1 MYATYSSTLK
11 LLVPA
16 CLLED
21 GVGVELFWCFYF
33 GFGCFGFGFFFHLS
47 TEGLWFTVFSSF
59 KREVSLAN

>member
-33 GFGCFGFGFFFHLS
+33 GFGCFGFGFFF
-47 TEGLWFTVFSSF
+47 SF
-59 KREVSLAN
+59 EHRRSLVYCLFLI